1 MLKKRRNSAAV
12 EIFKRG
18 EKIVVKS
25 DQDKPTLEEFA
36 TKCSPEESPENI
48 DFKSWRAEN
57 LFSMEKNSSRGHCIN
72 QFQSSIEGM
81 KGNPYAVI
89 LSDRKSTRLNS
100 SHVSISYAV

>member
-1 MLKKRRNSAAV
+1 
-12 EIFKRG
+12 IFKRG

-72 QFQSSIEGM
+72 EFKSSIERI
-81 KGNPYAVI
+81 KRKPYAVI
-89 LSDRKSTRLNS
+89 LSPYRCNTNTGMLSL
-100 SHVSISYAV
+100 SHIKKTI